1 MRDLAKTEVIKSAV
15 IAALLGCLACYP
27 RVDIWSDR
35 PYPIWYLELLL
46 VLGGFVFWAFVFAWH
61 TKYTNRP
68 VFNFKPGPTSFSI
81 VTLTAML
88 LAGLQCWI
96 FDPPL
101 RARFPN
107 EYPSNAHELIATILF
122 SLSFTHLFLVFAPFD
137 WAMRLFKHQSVAIT
151 VVILLGMI
159 VIVRKL
165 QSMPEALPAGLVV
178 MFVSAR
184 GISSLVAV
192 WLYARYGVAVV
203 WWWSLLLQARHL
215 LTIASAN

>member
-1 MRDLAKTEVIKSAV
+1 VFDL
-15 IAALLGCLACYP
+15 
-27 RVDIWSDR
+27 
-35 PYPIWYLELLL
+35 
-46 VLGGFVFWAFVFAWH
+46 
-61 TKYTNRP
+61 
-68 VFNFKPGPTSFSI
+68 KPGLMPFAI
-81 VTLTAML
+81 VTLTAIL
-88 LAGLQCWI
+88 LAGAQLLI

-101 RARFPN
+101 RARLPN

-165 QSMPEALPAGLVV
+165 QSMPESLPAGLVV
-178 MFVSAR
+178 MFVCAR